1 MGSVIEKIKSV
12 RGAPTSS
19 INKND
24 MAAISD
30 ELKIHWNGPP
40 INMCSS
46 VVRQRHNW
54 HFNGKPWHFTATDIR
69 AKFHKVSVVVDR
81 LNNEKPPLPF
91 MS

>member
-1 MGSVIEKIKSV
+1 MKSV

-46 VVRQRHNW
+46 VVRQTLNW
-54 HFNGKPWHFTATDIR
+54 HFNGNPWHFIDIDIH